1 MISKFFIE
9 RPVLSN
15 VIAILM
21 ILIGGVCLFRL
32 AVAQYPDV
40 VPPTVQVT
48 TRYPGASAKTVID
61 TVALPIEQQVNGV
74 EDMLYMQSYSGA
86 DGTYSLTVT
95 FKIGTDLNFAQVL
108 VQNRVSSALSQ
119 LPQAVQ
125 NQGVT
130 VQKKSTSILLF
141 VTLISPDAR
150 FDSLYLSNYATI
162 NLKDEL
168 SRLPGVG
175 NVTVFGAGQYSMRIW
190 LYPNKLQ
197 SLGLMTQEDVQG
209 YQQQIEQETSGQ
221 VGMPP
226 TTPGQAFQ
234 ITLNVNGRLDDP
246 SQFENIILK
255 TGNNGDVTRVRDVGT
270 VDLGAQTY
278 SQIFSLN
285 KQPAVGIGVFQ
296 SPGANALEVE
306 KV

>member
-21 ILIGGVCLFRL
+21 VLIGGVALFSL

-108 VQNRVSSALSQ
+108 VQNRVSSALAQ

-130 VQKKSTSILLF
+130 VQKKSTAILLF
-141 VTLISPDAR
+141 VTLTSPNR
-150 FDSLYLSNYATI
+150 SYDSLFLSNYATI
-162 NLKDEL
+162 NIRDEL

-175 NVTVFGAGQYSMRIW
+175 NVTVFGAGQYSMRVW
-190 LYPNKLQ
+190 LDPNKLQ
-197 SLGLMTQEDVQG
+197 VRSLMPQDVISAI
-209 YQQQIEQETSGQ
+209 QQQSQQVTAGQ
-221 VGMPP
+221 IGMPP
-226 TTPGQAFQ
+226 APAGQAFQ
-234 ITLNVNGRLDDP
+234 YTLNVNGRLADKD
-246 SQFENIILK
+246 QFEDIIVK
-255 TGNNGDVTRVRDVGT
+255 TGSSGDVTRVRDVG
-270 VDLGAQTY
+270 
-278 SQIFSLN
+278 
-285 KQPAVGIGVFQ
+285 
-296 SPGANALEVE
+296 
-306 KV
+306 